1 MSQNNDDKSMTTL
14 HSNLPKKTYEKD
26 SIPVRIEFIKNL
38 LDVEQENMKQ
48 LIIMIKKN
56 TKKDKNKG

>member
-1 MSQNNDDKSMTTL
+1 MRLQQQI
-14 HSNLPKKTYEKD
+14 KKKP
-26 SIPVRIEFIKNL
+26 SILTFIKNL